1 MNVLLIT
8 TDQHC
13 FSAVGCNGN
22 PVIRTP
28 NIDRL
33 AREGISFNRHTCSSP
48 ICTPARV
55 SILNGRYARSHG
67 AFMVGYDYDPQ
78 ERTLPHWLSEAGCRC
93 GIAGKAHFEAELNGN
108 AARVP
113 GGGPYYGFH
122 EAYLTEDIQYGA
134 YLDWVKANHPQWFEE
149 VRLNTHEDD
158 AKRWGVTDGRVNAC
172 YKSKLPDEVH
182 PSRWIADRSM
192 EFIARRAAAEE
203 PFFLWTSFVDPHHP
217 WNPIEPFA
225 SMYNPDDLPDPL
237 LEAGAHGGPDG
248 PYNSGADLD
257 VRELKR
263 VQALYYGMISHLD
276 MHVGRILDSLAT
288 AGILDQ
294 TAVVFTSDHGDHD
307 CQHRMIRKFGGL
319 YDNILRVPMIVRAPC
334 VAAPGTA
341 TSEPLPARRH
351 RTDDSGHGWSA
362 GPAFHPG
369 RFTPAGAARQRS
381 HRPAVFI
388 LRAGLDARHR
398 GAAVEVRLV
407 RPRQAIR
414 ADGPPGG
421 SDGTCRPFGDP
432 ACREILTT
440 SALSCAIGCCERP
453 TGDRPRRWPTETGM
467 PRFPLEGCQV
477 ASVRLVYERSML
489 WALRRPLRN
498 FAPNPST

>member
-172 YKSKLPDEVH
+172 YKSKLPNEVH

-341 TSEPLPARRH
+341 TSELSQHEDIAPTILDMVGVPVPPSIQGVSLLPALRG
-351 RTDDSGHGWSA
+351 SGHTDRPYSYFEQGSTLGIE
-362 GPAFHPG
+362 GPRWKCVSYDHG
-369 RFTPAGAARQRS
+369 KRFVLTDLQEDPM
-381 HRPAVFI
+381 
-388 LRAGLDARHR
+388 
-398 GAAVEVRLV
+398 ELV
-407 RPRQAIR
+407 DHSR
-414 ADGPPGG
+414 
-421 SDGTCRPFGDP
+421 DP
-432 ACREILTT
+432 ACREILDNLRLELCDWLLRTPHWRPPK
-440 SALSCAIGCCERP
+440 ALA
-453 TGDRPRRWPTETGM
+453 
-467 PRFPLEGCQV
+467 
-477 ASVRLVYERSML
+477 Y
-489 WALRRPLRN
+489 
-498 FAPNPST
+498 